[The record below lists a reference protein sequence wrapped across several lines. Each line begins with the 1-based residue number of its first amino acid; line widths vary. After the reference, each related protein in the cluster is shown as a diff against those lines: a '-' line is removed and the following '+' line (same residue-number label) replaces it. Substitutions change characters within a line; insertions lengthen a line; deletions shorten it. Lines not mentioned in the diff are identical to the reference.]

1 MRIDEK
7 SAVAVILLG
16 MVGLAVF
23 AGCTGTKDT
32 GGMVEKEEP
41 QELTKVRLAWFKGG
55 TIIAQYVAQEK
66 GYFEDEGLDVE
77 ITYFKSTADAIPSVA
92 AEEIEFGITSNTPVL
107 RSVASGVPIKGIG
120 LVHYAS
126 AEEKHISAMT
136 VALAESG
143 IEKPEDL
150 KGKRIAIP
158 YVGGD
163 AHIYAVALL
172 KKHGISPDE
181 VTFVTVP
188 WPFHIDALLKGEVD
202 AATLLISH
210 IANLRSQGIDYNIV
224 MDSGELL
231 PRRESVLIYTST
243 SYMEKN
249 PEVVRGFLRAFYRGQ
264 AYLEAHPEEYKNYLA
279 EYLGWKP
286 EILEELDNLHE
297 NGLPHGL
304 PHGGRFDEK
313 TWQDFIKIMVETGFL
328 EEEIPVEKVYT
339 EEYLPDLKD
348 LEGV

>member
-1 MRIDEK
+1 MQIDEK
-7 SAVAVILLG
+7 AVAIVLLG
-16 MVGLAVF
+16 IMTLTLFSGCVGKQEMVKG
-23 AGCTGTKDT
+23 
-32 GGMVEKEEP
+32 EKP
-41 QELTKVRLAWFKGG
+41 GELTKVKLAWFKGG
-55 TIIAQYVAQEK
+55 TIIAQYVAQER
-66 GYFEDEGLDVE
+66 GYFADEGLDVE

-92 AEEIEFGITSNTPVL
+92 AGEIEFGITSNTPVL
-107 RSVASGVPIKGIG
+107 SSVAAGVPIKGVG

-126 AEEKHISAMT
+126 ADEEHISNMC
-136 VALAESG
+136 VALGESG
-143 IEKPEDL
+143 IKTPDDL
-150 KGKRIAIP
+150 RGKKIAIP

-172 KKHGISPDE
+172 DKYGISPEE

-188 WPFHIDALLKGEVD
+188 WPFHIDALVSGEVD

-210 IANLRSQGIDYNIV
+210 IANLQAQGIDYNIV

-231 PRRESVLIYTST
+231 PRRESVLIYS
-243 SYMEKN
+243 SNEYMEKN
-249 PEVVRGFLRAFYRGQ
+249 PEVVRKFLRAYYRGQ

-286 EILEELDNLHE
+286 ETLEELNNLHE

-313 TWQDFIKIMVETGFL
+313 TWQDFIKIMVDTGFL
-328 EEEIPVEKVYT
+328 EEEIPVDRVFT
-339 EEYLPDLKD
+339 EEYLPELED
-348 LEGV
+348 LEGL